1 MPSPFLARDLEKLQH
16 ELEAGM
22 TQARRLQVEVYV
34 AGIRDPWKKA
44 TTELYL
50 ARYPGFVM
58 RGDGRL
64 DFGTRK
70 AGQVGKG
77 GSVKWDWRAKGG
89 CGVM

>member
-1 MPSPFLARDLEKLQH
+1 
-16 ELEAGM
+16 M
-22 TQARRLQVEVYV
+22 TRARREQVEVYV

-44 TTELYL
+44 CTELYL

-64 DFGTRK
+64 DYGTRGRDK
-70 AGQVGKG
+70 EVRGVLKW
-77 GSVKWDWRAKGG
+77 KWDCGEIRG

>member
-1 MPSPFLARDLEKLQH
+1 
-16 ELEAGM
+16 M
-22 TQARRLQVEVYV
+22 TRARRLQIEVYV

-44 TTELYL
+44 ATELYL

-70 AGQVGKG
+70 AEQERKAGL
-77 GSVKWDWRAKGG
+77 VKWDWMGG